1 MSDNALESVSAVN
14 QAHMEEVDFRKAV
27 DEAFSTGL
35 ASAIMSQFPVACIIA
50 ILQYNI
56 AYFALRFC
64 QPCQIDMLVN
74 IPQREAYIIL
84 VESPLFVFSFTQRQP
99 TSSICWRF
107 KSKQAKLFPAVSFFA
122 HKIPLGVIGVIH
134 AMRRREHNVNMQ

>member
-50 ILQYNI
+50 IFKGRKGKKMVSEIDAITEKTGYAGGAKRILAKIFSIYGFISGIVNTATYAFLATYFTVYAIVYFLVLVFMII
-56 AYFALRFC
+56 AAL
-64 QPCQIDMLVN
+64 LGGT
-74 IPQREAYIIL
+74 A
-84 VESPLFVFSFTQRQP
+84 
-99 TSSICWRF
+99 
-107 KSKQAKLFPAVSFFA
+107 FFA
-122 HKIPLGVIGVIH
+122 ML
-134 AMRRREHNVNMQ
+134 